1 MAYGCAVG
9 MAASIDY
16 LLGIG
21 IDRIATYNMSL
32 ADELVA
38 GLQKRDAE
46 IVSPLERSQR
56 TSIVAARFPGIDP
69 VAVARGLNDARVIVS
84 QRRDLVRFSP
94 HLYNTSDDIARA
106 LDAIDA
112 LS

>member
-1 MAYGCAVG
+1 
-9 MAASIDY
+9 
-16 LLGIG
+16 
-21 IDRIATYNMSL
+21 
-32 ADELVA
+32 
-38 GLQKRDAE
+38 
-46 IVSPLERSQR
+46 
-56 TSIVAARFPGIDP
+56 VAARFPGIDP
-69 VAVARGLNDARVIVS
+69 VAVAQGLNDARVIVS